1 MSTKR
6 LFVFAKFLLLACALI
21 FVIPANAGPG
31 GGTYYANSPAGWSS
45 GTALRKFV
53 DGMPGL
59 GLPGCHFSSP
69 CGFGNAVAPS
79 CNENNLCQYIP
90 IASPDTN
97 PIPGDTADYYEIAVG
112 DYTARMHSDL
122 PGSTHLR
129 GYRQLI
135 GGAEQPTQYQQYLG
149 PLIIAT
155 QGKPVRIKFDNKL
168 GTGTSG
174 NLLIPVDTTIMGA
187 GMGPDSFTWD
197 PATQKYVSI
206 PGVMDNYTQNRA
218 ELHLHGGLPPWIS
231 DGTPHQWITPAGETN
246 RYNVGDSLRN
256 VPDMMPYV
264 AGSSGTVV
272 AEASDAQAKALAL
285 STAVNDVTNLPAAT
299 IAEINAAAAIV
310 TAAGNA
316 ATAAAAI
323 SNGPTALAAQQAFD
337 NLNLIVIT
345 SLFPSAVAT
354 NTLFTPINVATD
366 KLAISADVRL
376 ASQALNNAGYTTYFY
391 PNTESSRLMFYHD
404 HSYGITRLNVYAGE
418 AAGYLLTDPAEEG
431 LIDANTLPNICPPSN
446 LHCEYRYGVPLIIQ
460 DKTFVPKNVAVQDAT
475 WSTTNWGKYDDT
487 HPALSPLNSADL
499 WFPHVYEPNQSP
511 GQPGGMNP
519 TGRWDYAPWFWPVI
533 SIPNL
538 KGPLPDPSIVPESFM
553 DTPLVNG
560 TAYPKM
566 TVENKRYRFRIL
578 NASNDRTLNLGLY
591 YAEPLSVS
599 IISGG
604 SGYSATPSVTFTGG
618 NAGGSTPTQATGTA
632 TVVGGVVTGI
642 TVTSPGS
649 GYTSYPNVTISDPT
663 GIGAQAAASV
673 NTEIKMMTRT
683 DGRPGGQPD
692 LSAQNLTTLP
702 KFILVGTEGGLLP
715 APVVGPGTTS
725 QDNLLGLNYPPTA
738 VGYDNDPRSIT
749 VTNIKYTNLLVGPA
763 QRVDIIV
770 DFSNVPAGSTLIL
783 YNDSPAPAPAS
794 DMRYD
799 YYTGDPDNTPMGGA
813 PSTLPGYGP
822 NTRTIM
828 QFKVVNA
835 VTPDTKNYATT
846 VSELSDPVAP
856 TGLKAIFAS
865 TEPAPIIPVGSY
877 VNNFS
882 TTIKDANG
890 NDLPIQMKTIQELFE
905 LDYGRMNAL
914 LGTELQFT
922 NFTNQTT
929 HQMNYTDL
937 ATEVIPAGQQQVW
950 MIIHNGVDTHF
961 VHFHLFNV
969 QVINRVDWAGVVKPP
984 YPDEYGWRDTIRADP
999 LEQVIVA
1006 VKPAVPTLPAW
1017 GNTLPLSIRANDV
1030 MMPPSGEVDSA
1041 YLATTNPNPLANF
1054 YWEYVWHCHLL
1065 GHEENDMMRPLVMQV
1080 PKAVPAQPTGL
1091 SVTNADPAAPLIPFT
1106 YLHLTWNWNPAVDA
1120 VDYYR
1125 VSRCDPAL
1133 VSCAVPS
1140 NFTIIAN
1147 AVYPLK
1153 TLPDVYTPVVPITD
1167 KPFYD
1172 DTSIVSGTNYV
1183 YQVEAHNIFTPPV
1196 GGAYSTPSAASTQLA
1211 ATWVPAS
1218 GVTLTPAPFVDLTHV
1233 GYMGTAI
1240 VFTAAASGSGAAA
1253 LYNYQFSLGGVVQ
1266 QAWSTNDTW
1275 ALPANTPAG
1284 TYTVLV
1290 EARTGSTGVTTATSS
1305 VTFNVVP
1312 APATS
1317 VILSADQSSTHIA
1330 GTAVT
1335 FSATG
1340 KGGTGVYKYR
1350 WLVSGPGSF
1359 IAVDTGWAPATT
1371 WTLPASA
1378 PVGNYQV
1385 MVDVTTATAPVLAT
1399 AADAY
1404 TVMSYDVGLG
1414 VTFVAGPNGTITGSM
1429 VQPLISGQDTSS
1441 VTAVPAPGYHFVN
1454 WTEAGVFFS
1463 FNNPLIMTNVTAG
1476 HQITANFAINVVTI
1490 TFDAGANGSITGT
1503 TSQTLNYGQST
1514 TAVTAVPNN
1523 LYHFVN
1529 WTGTGGFVTKV
1540 SNPLTVTSVMND
1552 MTITANFDVGSTM
1565 VPDGDLGSG
1574 VTTNDAYTA
1583 LLLAAGI
1590 VPVTPGDL
1598 AHGDCAPLVG
1608 GRPQPNGVIDI
1619 GDAVVILRKAL
1630 GIVTW

>member
-6 LFVFAKFLLLACALI
+6 LFVFAKFLLLTCTLI
-21 FVIPANAGPG
+21 FGMTPANAGPG
-31 GGTYYANSPAGWSS
+31 GGSYYANSPAGWNS

-59 GLPGCHFSSP
+59 GLPNCHFSSP
-69 CGFGNAVAPS
+69 CGSGNAATPS

-90 IASPDTN
+90 IAAPQTSPV
-97 PIPGDTADYYEIAVG
+97 PGDTADYYEIAVG

-129 GYRQLI
+129 GYHQII
-135 GGAEQPTQYQQYLG
+135 GGVDQPKQYLG
-149 PLIIAT
+149 PLILAAQNT
-155 QGKPVRIKFDNKL
+155 PVRIKFVNQL

-174 NLLIPVDTTIMGA
+174 DLKIPVDTTIMGA
-187 GMGPDSFTWD
+187 GMGPDSYTWD
-197 PATQKYVSI
+197 PVTQAYVST
-206 PGVMDNYTQNRA
+206 GVTDNYTQNRA
-218 ELHLHGGLPPWIS
+218 EIHLHGGLPPWIS
-231 DGTPHQWITPAGETN
+231 DGTPHQWITPAGEPGI
-246 RYNVGDSLRN
+246 YKVGDSLRN

-264 AGSSGTVV
+264 ASSTGTVQ
-272 AEASDAQAKALAL
+272 AEATAAQTQAGLL
-285 STAVNDVTNLPAAT
+285 STAVNDGANVPLAT
-299 IAEINAAAAIV
+299 PAEIAAALAIVNAANTASVAAAAI
-310 TAAGNA
+310 ADSA
-316 ATAAAAI
+316 
-323 SNGPTALAAQQAFD
+323 TALAAQQAFD
-337 NLNLIVIT
+337 NLNLIVVT
-345 SLFPSAVAT
+345 SLFPSAVVT
-354 NTLFTPINVATD
+354 NPLFTPANVATY
-366 KLAISADVRL
+366 KLAISAAVRL
-376 ASQALNNAGYTTYFY
+376 ASQALNNAGYSTYFY
-391 PNTESSRLMFYHD
+391 PNDQSSRLMFYHD
-404 HSYGITRLNVYAGE
+404 HSYGTTRLNVYAGE
-418 AAGYLLTDPAEEG
+418 AAGYLLADAAEEG
-431 LIDANTLPNICPPSN
+431 LINANTLPNICPGGGTAV
-446 LHCEYRYGVPLIIQ
+446 CEYRYGVPLIIQ

-475 WSTTNWGKYDDT
+475 WDTTKWGKYNDSL
-487 HPALSPLNSADL
+487 LSGPLTADL

-538 KGPLPDPSIVPESFM
+538 KGPLPDPSIVPEAFM

-566 TVENKRYRFRIL
+566 TVEKKRYRFRIL
-578 NASNDRTLNLGLY
+578 NGSNDRTLNLGLY
-591 YAEPLSVS
+591 YAEPLTVSV
-599 IISGG
+599 ISGG
-604 SGYSATPSVTFTGG
+604 FGYSATPSVTFTGG
-618 NAGGSTPTQATGTA
+618 NAGGGTPTQATGTA
-632 TVVGGVVTGI
+632 TVVGGVVTGV

-663 GIGAQAAASV
+663 GVGAQAVASV

-692 LSAQNLTTLP
+692 LTAQDLTTLP
-702 KFILVGTEGGLLP
+702 KIILVGTEGGLLP

-725 QDNLLGLNYPPTA
+725 QDNLLGLNNPPTA
-738 VGYDNDPRSIT
+738 LGYDNDPRSIT

-770 DFSNVPAGSTLIL
+770 DFSTVAAGSTLIL

-794 DMRYD
+794 DLRYD
-799 YYTGDPDNTPMGGA
+799 YYTGDPDNTPTGGA

-846 VSELSDPVAP
+846 LSDLTTALP
-856 TGLKAIFAS
+856 GLFTS
-865 TEPAPIIPVGSY
+865 TQPAPIIAPNTY

-882 TTIKDANG
+882 TTIKDVNN

-1017 GNTLPLSIRANDV
+1017 GSTMPHSIRANNISV
-1030 MMPPSGEVDSA
+1030 PPSGEADST
-1041 YLATTNPNPLANF
+1041 YSATTNPNPLANF
-1054 YWEYVWHCHLL
+1054 YWEFVWHCHLL

-1080 PKAVPAQPTGL
+1080 PTAAPAQPTGL
-1091 SVTNADPAAPLIPFT
+1091 SVTNADPAAPLVPFT
-1106 YLHLTWNWNPAVDA
+1106 YLHVAWDWNPAADA

-1125 VSRCDPAL
+1125 VKRCDPA
-1133 VSCAVPS
+1133 VSACAVPAD
-1140 NFTIIAN
+1140 FTTTLAN
-1147 AVYPLK
+1147 VYPLK
-1153 TLPDVYTPVVPITD
+1153 TLPDVYTPAPAAD

-1183 YQVEAHNIFTPPV
+1183 YQVEAHNYFAPPA
-1196 GGAYSTPSAASTQLA
+1196 GTYSTPSAPSTQLA
-1211 ATWVPAS
+1211 ATWVAAS
-1218 GVTLTPAPFVDLTHV
+1218 GVTLTPAPFVDATHV

-1240 VFTAAASGSGAAA
+1240 VFTAAATGSGAAA

-1266 QAWSTNDTW
+1266 QAWSANDTW

-1305 VTFNVVP
+1305 VTFDIVP

-1317 VILSADQSSTHIA
+1317 VILTADQTSTHIA

-1335 FSATG
+1335 FSASG
-1340 KGGTGVYKYR
+1340 RGGTGVYKYR

-1359 IAVDTGWAPATT
+1359 MVDTGWATSTT

-1399 AADAY
+1399 VPDAY
-1404 TVMSYDVGLG
+1404 TVLSYDIGLG
-1414 VTFVAGPNGTITGSM
+1414 VTFIAGPNGTITGSL
-1429 VQPLISGQDTSS
+1429 VQPLISGGSTTP

-1454 WTEAGVFFS
+1454 WTEGGVFFA
-1463 FNNPLIMTNVTAG
+1463 FDNPLTMTNVTAG

-1490 TFDAGANGSITGT
+1490 TFVAGADGSLTGT

-1552 MTITANFDVGSTM
+1552 MTITANFDVGTTM

-1574 VTTNDAYTA
+1574 VTINDAYTA
-1583 LLLAAGI
+1583 LLLSAGI

-1630 GIVTW
+1630 GTVTW